1 MHNSNATYIVVSP
14 VKDEEKHIE
23 TTIEAVL
30 KQTAR
35 PKRWVIVDDAS
46 TDKTSTILERYAK
59 EYHWIQLLRIDRG
72 AERNLGWAEIRAF
85 AAGYDLVKGED
96 YDFIVK
102 LDGDLDF
109 PPDYFALLM
118 ERFHQDEKLG
128 IVSGECMERDEK
140 GWHPSSGPPY
150 HAVGASKVIRRKCFD
165 DIGGFVL
172 HRGWDTVDEI
182 RAHAIGWKTKHFE
195 DIKFFHLRKEG
206 AAAGLISTGVLHGE
220 VYYWTGGGGLFLFL
234 KFLHRSVTSRPILI
248 GGLAMLWGYF
258 RLWVARRDRIV
269 SVEEAKAYR
278 RLLNERIWEG
288 VRRMFKRN
296 NKETPIGEIR

>member
-1 MHNSNATYIVVSP
+1 MPNNNGTYVVVSP

-30 KQTAR
+30 KQTVR
-35 PKRWVIVDDAS
+35 PKRWIIVDDAS
-46 TDKTSTILERYAK
+46 SDKTPMLLNRYAN

-72 AERNLGWAEIRAF
+72 TERSLGWAEIRAF
-85 AAGYDLVKGED
+85 AAGYELVRNDD

-128 IVSGECMERDEK
+128 IASGECMERNDE
-140 GWHPSSGPPY
+140 GWYPSSGPRY
-150 HAVGASKVIRRKCFD
+150 HAVGASKVVRRKCFD

-182 RAHAIGWKTKHFE
+182 RAQTKGWKTKHF
-195 DIKFFHLRKEG
+195 DDVKFFHLRKEG
-206 AAAGLISTGVLHGE
+206 AASGSVSTGVLHGE
-220 VYYWTGGGGLFLFL
+220 VYYWTGGGFLFLFL
-234 KFLHRSVTSRPILI
+234 KFLHRSVMGRPFLI

-258 RLWVARRDRIV
+258 RLWVVCKERIV
-269 SVEEAKAYR
+269 SDDEANSYR
-278 RLLNERIWEG
+278 RLLNRRVWEG
-288 VRRMFKRN
+288 ITKMFKRN
-296 NKETPIGEIR
+296 DKETLFGGG

>member
-1 MHNSNATYIVVSP
+1 MPNSNGTYVVVSP

-30 KQTAR
+30 KQTVR

-46 TDKTSTILERYAK
+46 SDKTPMLLNRYAN

-72 AERNLGWAEIRAF
+72 AERSLGWAEIRAF
-85 AAGYDLVKGED
+85 AAGYDLVRNDD

-128 IVSGECMERDEK
+128 IASGECMERNDK
-140 GWHPSSGPPY
+140 DWYPSSGPPY
-150 HAVGASKVIRRKCFD
+150 HAVGASKVVRRKCFD

-182 RAHAIGWKTKHFE
+182 RAQAKGWKTKHF
-195 DIKFFHLRKEG
+195 DDVKFFHLRKEG
-206 AAAGLISTGVLHGE
+206 AASGSISTGVLHGE
-220 VYYWTGGGGLFLFL
+220 VYYWTGGGFLFLFL
-234 KFLHRSVTSRPILI
+234 KFLHRSVMDRPFLI

-258 RLWVARRDRIV
+258 KLWVTCKERIV
-269 SVEEAKAYR
+269 SDDEANSYR
-278 RLLNERIWEG
+278 RLLNGRIWEG
-288 VRRMFKRN
+288 ITKMFKKN
-296 NKETPIGEIR
+296 DKETLLGGG

>member
-1 MHNSNATYIVVSP
+1 MPNSNGTYVVVSP
-14 VKDEEKHIE
+14 IKDEEKHIE

-46 TDKTSTILERYAK
+46 TDKTPMILDRYAN
-59 EYHWIQLLRIDRG
+59 EYHWIQLIRIDRG
-72 AERNLGWAEIRAF
+72 AERSLGWAEIRAF
-85 AAGYDLVKGED
+85 SAGYDLVRDED

-128 IVSGECMERDEK
+128 IASGECMERNEK
-140 GWHPSSGPPY
+140 GWYPSSGPPY
-150 HAVGASKVIRRKCFD
+150 HAVGASKVVRRKCFE

-182 RAHAIGWKTKHFE
+182 RAQAKGWKTKHF
-195 DIKFFHLRKEG
+195 DDVKFFHLRNEG
-206 AAAGLISTGVLHGE
+206 AAAGSISTGVLHGE
-220 VYYWTGGGGLFLFL
+220 VYYWTGGGALFLFL
-234 KFLHRSVTSRPILI
+234 KFLHRSMSCRPYLI

-258 RLWVARRDRIV
+258 RLWVTRKERIV
-269 SVEEAKAYR
+269 SDDEAKSYR
-278 RLLNERIWEG
+278 RLLNGRIWSG
-288 VRRMFKRN
+288 LTKMFKRN
-296 NKETPIGEIR
+296 DKETLFREGG